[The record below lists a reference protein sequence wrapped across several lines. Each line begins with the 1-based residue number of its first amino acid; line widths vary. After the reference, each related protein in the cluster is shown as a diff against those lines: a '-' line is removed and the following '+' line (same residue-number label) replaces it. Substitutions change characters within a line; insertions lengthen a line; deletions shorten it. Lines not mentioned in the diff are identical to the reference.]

1 MLRRIKNFCLVIINQ
16 NKVHKIIYKKQY
28 NLNRNAANLIRNVHS
43 IEKGLSL
50 ENPRVGFGEKKIN
63 NMLTQIEFIKNSD
76 ALYHKE
82 AVNMALSVLSKYL
95 EVMKKKQ
102 FNDEIMYKIE
112 QCLSDNKYF
121 FKENGGVINISKND
135 LSFDIPSIE
144 KFINIRHSVRDFSD
158 VKIDKRKLLKAL
170 CLAQRCPSACN
181 RQAYRVYVIDDEQK
195 KADLCGWFEGVGGF
209 QDKVQS
215 FVLITGK
222 ISSYNESE
230 INQYIVSASIY
241 AAYLSLTLHLYGFG
255 ACMIQR
261 PVVWSKDWDKIRQK
275 FSIPYDEQIILA
287 IAVGNLKE
295 NFNVPVSYRL
305 KSDEII
311 KFL

>member
-121 FKENGGVINISKND
+121 FKENGGVINISK
-135 LSFDIPSIE
+135 
-144 KFINIRHSVRDFSD
+144 
-158 VKIDKRKLLKAL
+158 LKAL